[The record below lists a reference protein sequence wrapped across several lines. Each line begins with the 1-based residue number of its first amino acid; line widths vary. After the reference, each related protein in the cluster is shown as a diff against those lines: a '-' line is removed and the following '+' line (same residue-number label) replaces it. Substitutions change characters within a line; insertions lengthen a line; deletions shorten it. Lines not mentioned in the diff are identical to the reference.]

1 MSKFKDYIKELQG
14 MERIT
19 LILDLLVDKK
29 ITKEEAVVLI
39 ANDKQIKDAPTKDAY
54 PKFTDNWI
62 QPYSSGTNP
71 YTSSG
76 NIGTITTTYDSS
88 IITNA

>member
-1 MSKFKDYIKELQG
+1 MSKFKEYIKELQG

-39 ANDKQIKDAPTKDAY
+39 ANDKQIKDTPTKDVY
-54 PKFTDNWI
+54 PTILQDTWV
-62 QPYSSGTNP
+62 TNP
-71 YTSSG
+71 YIHTGTSAA
-76 NIGTITTTYDSS
+76 TTYADTTVT
-88 IITNA
+88 TNA